1 MPVEPFRTTSHEL
14 LDRLTPVSGSPFV
27 CPGSGSAVSRSIHL
41 ARLNA
46 AWPGCDQCEWRFD
59 SEGLAER
66 TVLETERIRSQRVD
80 GIRRTEFG
88 IRGQYINDLDRRTI
102 SDLTRIFSA
111 CLHEQSAQDDVDAE
125 ARRSPLEIRPGQSVV
140 TQPEK
145 PDASF
150 QAVAPLIVGYD
161 GRSASVDLAIGV
173 VAASREFGMPVI
185 DVGRCTA
192 ASIQEASRCFHKS
205 CGAILVTGAGSPNAW
220 AGMDVF
226 NRHGDAV
233 PVVWKDFGVQLE
245 HVSSDAATFLKLQ
258 LPDAAARRRWA
269 RRLTRQSGFHDVVN
283 FEDRYRDWLLRW
295 YPKKSGLRILVQTND
310 VLLQQRLAVIS
321 QTTGLEIIS
330 RGTQDSTVTPHVALT
345 MMIPEDDRQFH
356 VLNAFGQP
364 VNSERL
370 ALALNRA
377 MHTQSSKIT
386 AHADAA
392 SDKFWLTDAARNG
405 ARRSTESIHD
415 ALVTLGMIARL
426 TESKRLSADL

>member
-14 LDRLTPVSGSPFV
+14 LDRLSPVSGSPFV
-27 CPGSGSAVSRSIHL
+27 CPGSASAVSRAIHL

-59 SEGLAER
+59 SEGLAAR
-66 TVLETERIRSQRVD
+66 TVHETAQIRSQRAD

-88 IRGQYINDLDRRTI
+88 IRGQYINDLDRRTTA
-102 SDLTRIFSA
+102 DLTRIFIN
-111 CLHEQSAQDDVDAE
+111 CLHEQSALDDIDAG
-125 ARRSPLEIRPGQSVV
+125 ARRSPRETRPGQSVA
-140 TQPEK
+140 TQPDK
-145 PDASF
+145 SATSF
-150 QAVAPLIVGYD
+150 QAVAPLVVGYD

-192 ASIQEASRCFHKS
+192 ASIQEASRCFHES
-205 CGAILVTGAGSPNAW
+205 CGAILVTGAGSPNSW
-220 AGMDVF
+220 AGVDVF
-226 NRHGDAV
+226 DRHGEAV

-245 HVSSDAATFLKLQ
+245 HVCSDAATFLKLQ

-269 RRLTRQSGFHDVVN
+269 RRLTRQSGSHDVVN
-283 FEDRYRDWLLRW
+283 FEDRYRDWMLRW
-295 YPKKSGLRILVQTND
+295 YPKQSGLRILVRTDD
-310 VLLQQRLAVIS
+310 VLLQQRLVMIA

-330 RGTQDSTVTPHVALT
+330 RGTPDSTLTPHVALT
-345 MMIPEDDRQFH
+345 IIIPEDDRQFH
-356 VLNAFGQP
+356 VLNAYGQP

-377 MHTQSSKIT
+377 MHTQSSQIT

-392 SDKFWLTDAARNG
+392 SDRFWLTDAARTG
-405 ARRSTESIHD
+405 ARQSTESIHD
-415 ALVTLGMIARL
+415 ALVTLGLIARL
-426 TESKRLSADL
+426 TESKRLTADL